1 MGCDLKRKITLH
13 PHFRFLQEVLPVIEM
28 IIYQG
33 ELFGEFNKPIAGEN
47 KDKIIVSNVTR
58 ANLLVFEPYCLL
70 STLKRKELFQII
82 RFYRN
87 LSFERVTLVIIRRNN
102 S

>member
-58 ANLLVFEPYCLL
+58 ANLLVFEPYCLTIDVEKKRIVSNNQVL
-70 STLKRKELFQII
+70 SKSLVRKSDIG
-82 RFYRN
+82 YHP
-87 LSFERVTLVIIRRNN
+87 
-102 S
+102 